1 MALFQS
7 TLTYFPKGL
16 THFALLSKLPTLKT
30 VMKEI
35 DWNDDSDLLFSDFED
50 IYFLDLRDD
59 ELNILVSTNEL
70 LSNAMKAFVYLEFA
84 DSS

>member
-1 MALFQS
+1 
-7 TLTYFPKGL
+7 
-16 THFALLSKLPTLKT
+16 
-30 VMKEI
+30 MKET

-70 LSNAMKAFVYLEFA
+70 LSNAMKAFVGLEFA
-84 DSS
+84 DSSRAFDAAKVTELMLPSELLKNL